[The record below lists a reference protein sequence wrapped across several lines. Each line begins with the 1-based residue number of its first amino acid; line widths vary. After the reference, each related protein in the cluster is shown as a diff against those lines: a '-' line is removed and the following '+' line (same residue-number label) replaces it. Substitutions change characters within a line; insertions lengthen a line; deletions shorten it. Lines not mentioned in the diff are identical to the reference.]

1 MISSKN
7 FSLTQL
13 FFLNQ
18 IGFSNQSDI
27 GPQDPNNI
35 YEVAID
41 AAKGFGK
48 QQPPQQPHH
57 YEVTSLNKTS
67 HNTSPPESQHGISQ
81 LPHHYEVSNILQT
94 NNDINMIK
102 QNQPNLYEDVNYS
115 TTLAA
120 VGNKKQ
126 NLGNNTFDN
135 GGYQAPDQE
144 EPIYYETEPSP
155 VQERRQIN
163 MYYDASKIGNHTK
176 PIDDKTTDVHINEIY
191 E

>member
-1 MISSKN
+1 M
-7 FSLTQL
+7 L
-13 FFLNQ
+13 FFLNK
-18 IGFSNQSDI
+18 IGASIQSDI
-27 GPQDPNNI
+27 GTQDPSNI

-41 AAKGFGK
+41 AAKGSGK
-48 QQPPQQPHH
+48 HQPPQQPHH
-57 YEVTSLNKTS
+57 YEVTSINKSTNNRS
-67 HNTSPPESQHGISQ
+67 SQPGISQ
-81 LPHHYEVSNILQT
+81 PPHHYEKSNIHKT

-115 TTLAA
+115 TVLAA

-126 NLGNNTFDN
+126 NFGHSNNFDN
-135 GGYQAPDQE
+135 GGYQAADQE

-163 MYYDASKIGNHTK
+163 MYYDASKIANPTK
-176 PIDDKTTDVHINEIY
+176 PIDDKTADVHSNEIY